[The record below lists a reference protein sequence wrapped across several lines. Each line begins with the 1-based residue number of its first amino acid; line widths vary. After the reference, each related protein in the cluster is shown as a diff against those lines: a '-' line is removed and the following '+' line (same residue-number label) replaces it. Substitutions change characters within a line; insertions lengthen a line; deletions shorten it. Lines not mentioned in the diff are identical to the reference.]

1 MKNEGPI
8 NQIRCL
14 NFILGLLKNQ
24 QDDPLCS
31 NCLSFAK
38 NTELVKGKFMEFE
51 KAFFSLSGKPSM
63 EFEKQFK
70 RLYELISSIREP
82 DNPIGQRKTGNCNF
96 PEKVCIVQ
104 ESVKFF
110 EKLIL

>member
-51 KAFFSLSGKPSM
+51 KAFFH
-63 EFEKQFK
+63 
-70 RLYELISSIREP
+70 
-82 DNPIGQRKTGNCNF
+82 
-96 PEKVCIVQ
+96 
-104 ESVKFF
+104 
-110 EKLIL
+110 

>member
-1 MKNEGPI
+1 
-8 NQIRCL
+8 
-14 NFILGLLKNQ
+14 
-24 QDDPLCS
+24 
-31 NCLSFAK
+31 
-38 NTELVKGKFMEFE
+38 
-51 KAFFSLSGKPSM
+51 M